1 MRIHDRA
8 KRRRRKARRRGGA
21 LKYTDDTNR
30 ADHKDPFLYVGDS
43 AVWWDTGITTNWRGS
58 NPVRESEYELGDVD
72 LCWLE
77 QVYKEERSS
86 GMYPCL
92 RIYIGGTEEIGVTF
106 VVFVDLEEERV
117 IHVGHD
123 YRRGPPLAP

>member
-1 MRIHDRA
+1 MKKLGILA
-8 KRRRRKARRRGGA
+8 LLAICIVILVSGLYIGYIGQKSTKQLTEEEKAEVVRVA
-21 LKYTDDTNR
+21 LTDS
-30 ADHKDPFLYVGDS
+30 G
-43 AVWWDTGITTNWRGS
+43 
-58 NPVRESEYELGDVD
+58 VREEIGNSEYELGDVD

-77 QVYKEERSS
+77 QVYKEERTS

-92 RIYIGGTEEIGVTF
+92 RIYIGGKEEIGVTL

>member
-1 MRIHDRA
+1 MKKLGILA
-8 KRRRRKARRRGGA
+8 LLAICIVILVSGLYIGYIGQKSTKQLTEEEKAEVVRVA
-21 LKYTDDTNR
+21 LTD
-30 ADHKDPFLYVGDS
+30 LG
-43 AVWWDTGITTNWRGS
+43 
-58 NPVRESEYELGDVD
+58 VREEIGNSEYELGDVD

-92 RIYIGGTEEIGVTF
+92 RIYIGGKEEIGVTL

-117 IHVGHD
+117 IHIGHD